1 LKPPGKP
8 QEFCPAH
15 QNQCALWDEIERLR
29 AECERLR
36 KLTRVDSLTG
46 FYNFRHLV
54 EALEG
59 EMERTRRT
67 GFPTGLI
74 MIDLDHFK
82 YINDTYGHETG
93 NLALRWCAKVWRER
107 IRRID
112 IPCRYGGEEFTII
125 LPGTRLP
132 QAIKAAERMRLAL
145 AESPFHSGVRTIP
158 ITASFGVDV
167 YTAREYLS
175 ASEFIKR
182 ADRCLMDAKQNGRN
196 RVCYPTKKEEPTP
209 TQITQ
214 EEKAA
219 LSMKPPRSKD

>member
-1 LKPPGKP
+1 MKPPGKSP
-8 QEFCPAH
+8 DSCPAH
-15 QNQCALWDEIERLR
+15 QGQCPFWDELEQLR
-29 AECERLR
+29 IECERLR

-46 FYNFRHLV
+46 FYNFRHLL

-67 GFPTGLI
+67 GLSTGLI

-82 YINDTYGHETG
+82 YINDTFGHETG
-93 NLALRWCAKVWRER
+93 NLALRWCAEVWRKR

-132 QAIKAAERMRLAL
+132 QAVRAAERMRAAL
-145 AESPFHSGVRTIP
+145 AESPLQTGRQAIP

-182 ADRCLMDAKQNGRN
+182 ADRYLMDAKQNGRN
-196 RVCYPTKKEEPTP
+196 QVCYPTKKEEPTP

-219 LSMKPPRSKD
+219 LSLSSSPSKS

>member
-1 LKPPGKP
+1 MKPSRYSPSSCPIEETQCPYFQELEQLRLECKRLK
-8 QEFCPAH
+8 E
-15 QNQCALWDEIERLR
+15 
-29 AECERLR
+29 
-36 KLTRVDSLTG
+36 LTRIDSLTG
-46 FYNFRHLV
+46 FYNFRYLID
-54 EALEG
+54 ALEG

-67 GFPTGLI
+67 GLSTGLI

-82 YINDTYGHETG
+82 RINDTYGHETG
-93 NLALRWCAKVWRER
+93 NEVLKWCAEVWRNR

-132 QAIKAAERMRLAL
+132 QAVKAAERMRKAL
-145 AESPFHSGVRTIP
+145 VESPLRVGSGLIK

-167 YTAREYLS
+167 YTPREYLS

-182 ADRCLMDAKQNGRN
+182 ADRHLLDAKQNGRN
-196 RVCYPTKKEEPTP
+196 QVCHPAKREEPLP
-209 TQITQ
+209 TEITQ

-219 LSMKPPRSKD
+219 LSMKRRNPLG